1 MGDVE
6 ETYIGVTFSQFYV
19 GEFSGVSF
27 TGNFE
32 SIFDAGSFTGDY
44 QSDYET
50 EEVTETY
57 AGTYEGD
64 TLYGAGGE
72 LLGTPASIETYTLY
86 VRID

>member
-1 MGDVE
+1 ML
-6 ETYIGVTFSQFYV
+6 
-19 GEFSGVSF
+19 VSF
-27 TGNFE
+27 LVFRSQEILNRYLT
-32 SIFDAGSFTGDY
+32 AGSFTGDY